1 VKRIKATTLQIKALM
16 LIFQGYSVRRSMKEA
31 GYGHGQYNQ
40 STRFFKMKGVQAT
53 LKTIR
58 KSIKLYI
65 KHGKN

>member
-1 VKRIKATTLQIKALM
+1 M